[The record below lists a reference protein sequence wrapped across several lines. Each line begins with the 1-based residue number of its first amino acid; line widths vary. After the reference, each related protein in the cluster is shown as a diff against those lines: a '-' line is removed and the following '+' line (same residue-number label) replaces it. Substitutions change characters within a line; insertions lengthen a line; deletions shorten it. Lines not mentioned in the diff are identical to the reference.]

1 MDERSSECKRTD
13 RACDMLEKGVVFLDG
28 DVLVSATGA
37 MRANLVMRRGF
48 LVEFEQPL
56 FDFQFNNVL
65 EVPTGIGLMTIN
77 PVVCAELRQ
86 VCSSQVLGFGL
97 RQSNHA
103 PG

>member
-48 LVEFEQPL
+48 QRNDTLVS
-56 FDFQFNNVL
+56 VY
-65 EVPTGIGLMTIN
+65 GMCGL
-77 PVVCAELRQ
+77 
-86 VCSSQVLGFGL
+86 
-97 RQSNHA
+97 
-103 PG
+103 